1 MVDRDNNDIY
11 ITVTSQ
17 KELLT
22 LEVIVNA
29 LIKKQS
35 LIT

>member
-1 MVDRDNNDIY
+1 MVDSDNNDIY